1 MFIFYTL
8 DRHGATGLRASTH
21 KFDLHAIHLHGDET
35 DEQCVCV
42 LSPGDEVVGA
52 ASQEAPVQGPE
63 TRTNCGQLH
72 RDGVLLARYCRAVHQ
87 AFFNFSQGLCRGRGK
102 NTK

>member
-52 ASQEAPVQGPE
+52 ASQ
-63 TRTNCGQLH
+63 
-72 RDGVLLARYCRAVHQ
+72 
-87 AFFNFSQGLCRGRGK
+87 
-102 NTK
+102 